1 MRQAGIWRKLA
12 AVFTRREQGRG
23 TLILYVCPHS
33 VFEKNNSHPLARIR
47 KLLYTTRDASVAQWI
62 EQWPPEPRAEVRF
75 LSDAFF
81 YYPFSVFPL
90 TNPPP
95 SLILITYISIYLLL
109 SVNL

>member
-62 EQWPPEPRAEVRF
+62 EQWPPEPRASVRF
-75 LSDAFF
+75 LSDAFSDVLK
-81 YYPFSVFPL
+81 YRGSETGKRLPDLGNVPD
-90 TNPPP
+90 
-95 SLILITYISIYLLL
+95 
-109 SVNL
+109 